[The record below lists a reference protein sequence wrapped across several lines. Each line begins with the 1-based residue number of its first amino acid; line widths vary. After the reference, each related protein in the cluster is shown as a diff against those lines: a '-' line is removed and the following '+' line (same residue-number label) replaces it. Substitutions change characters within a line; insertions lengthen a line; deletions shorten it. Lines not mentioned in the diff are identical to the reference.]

1 MGLRP
6 WGSGTRPVGGRVRDC
21 QVKPVPDETR
31 PIDQVS
37 EALAGSRDGRIAAAC
52 SAAHGGVG

>member
-1 MGLRP
+1 M
-6 WGSGTRPVGGRVRDC
+6 RDC

-37 EALAGSRDGRIAAAC
+37 EALVETRDRRIGRIAASC
-52 SAAHGGVG
+52 GAAHGGVG